1 MTDVF
6 TIAGALKRKGIK
18 QREVV
23 RTLSIKYN
31 TTISESN
38 FNAYARKYWCGDTP
52 TWLAI
57 RECLEKEYGIIYRP
71 TCWN

>member
-6 TIAGALKRKGIK
+6 SMARALKRKGIT

-23 RTLSIKYN
+23 KTLSEKYH

-38 FNAYARKYWCGDTP
+38 FNYYAQKYWCSNSLV
-52 TWLAI
+52 WLAI
-57 RECLEKEYGIIYRP
+57 RECLEKEYGIIYKP
-71 TCWN
+71 MGWH